1 MRAAP
6 DILSSIGTVDQ
17 HVCCTIPTRRRREG
31 RCRLGANRVGIAAIP
46 ADLPF
51 NEVAVGGHPARRSGG
66 RSFVLVGGHDA
77 QVGRDRG
84 RIGIRAGSAAR
95 RCRGGGFGGGLMVCR
110 EGPEGGRGG
119 KGGG

>member
-31 RCRLGANRVGIAAIP
+31 RCRLGANRVGIAAVP

-51 NEVAVGGHPARRSGG
+51 NELAVGGHPARRSGG
-66 RSFVLVGGHDA
+66 RSFVLVGGHDSP
-77 QVGRDRG
+77 VGRDRG
-84 RIGIRAGSAAR
+84 SIGIPPGCAAR
-95 RCRGGGFGGGLMVCR
+95 RSLGGGFGAALLVCPDALLLLLT
-110 EGPEGGRGG
+110 G
-119 KGGG
+119 